1 MAWIPEGCAAE
12 KVVEVAHPCVASH
25 PFWALL
31 ALGSFLT
38 TLKKNFFPLY
48 VVTDEPKGLDNN
60 EKVKTGIVRK
70 TLCFS
75 FVFAEH

>member
-1 MAWIPEGCAAE
+1 MCCFTP
-12 KVVEVAHPCVASH
+12 V
-25 PFWALL
+25 
-31 ALGSFLT
+31 LGTLGFGQFLDYI
-38 TLKKNFFPLY
+38 KKNFFPLY